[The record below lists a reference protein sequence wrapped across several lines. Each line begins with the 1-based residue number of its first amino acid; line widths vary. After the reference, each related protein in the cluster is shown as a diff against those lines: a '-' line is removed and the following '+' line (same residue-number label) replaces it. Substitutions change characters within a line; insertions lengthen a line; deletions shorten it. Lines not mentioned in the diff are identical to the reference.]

1 MCGIAGYFGTDPP
14 PADRVDRCLRLMHRR
29 GPDAAASFRFTTTNG
44 RHAVLLNTR
53 LSIIDLDVRS
63 NPPFRVGSHVLV
75 YNGELYNYVELRKEL
90 AARGQQFR
98 TESDTEVL
106 LRALIEF
113 GPDGLDRCEGMWA
126 FAVLNEAD
134 GSLLLS
140 RDRFGEKPLYLFRD
154 ATGLFFGSE
163 IKFLAALRGRSFDV
177 NHAHLYRYLVNGYK
191 ALYKTG
197 EAFFHG
203 VSELLPATVLKIDAE
218 GRETSARY
226 WSPEYAPVDG
236 MTYND
241 AVEQVR
247 EALIRAVKLRLRADV
262 PLAFCMS
269 GGVDSNALISTA
281 KRLCGY
287 DVHGFTVMSDD
298 ARYEE
303 RDQIDAAVREL
314 GVRHTPIPITADR
327 FRENMVELVRQHDA
341 PVYTISYY
349 IHWLLMSEVAREGY
363 RIAISGTGAD
373 ELFTGYYD
381 HHNLYL
387 YEVRDRP
394 EFESALAGW
403 NRHIAPLVR
412 NPYLQKPRLYF
423 ENAGIREHIYLD
435 ARNFAGFLQRDWHEA
450 FAETA
455 YAPSLLRNRMLNEL
469 FHEAVPVILHEDDLN
484 AMYFSIENRS
494 PFLDRGLF
502 QLACQIPSRFLVRD
516 GYAKIVLR
524 DAMRGIVPDA
534 VLDNRRKVG
543 FNAPVTSFLKIDQ
556 PDVREYLL
564 APGPVFDHVRR
575 DKIEELLGPCSGK
588 GSDAAAQTTLPNS
601 QSKFLFY
608 FLNAKV
614 FLEEF
619 GSHHDA

>member
-1 MCGIAGYFGTDPP
+1 MCGIAGYFGTEPP
-14 PADRVDRCLRLMHRR
+14 PPERVAQTLRLMHRR
-29 GPDAAASFRFTTTNG
+29 GPDAAASYAFKTAGG
-44 RHAVLLNTR
+44 RQAVLLHTR
-53 LSIIDLDVRS
+53 LSIIDLDDRA
-63 NPPFRVGSHVLV
+63 NQPFRVGSQVLI
-75 YNGELYNYVELRKEL
+75 YNGELYNYVELRREL
-90 AARGQQFR
+90 ESRGQRFQ
-98 TESDTEVL
+98 TQSDTEVL
-106 LRALIEF
+106 LRTFAEF
-113 GPDGLDRCEGMWA
+113 GTDGLDRCEGMWA

-154 ATGLFFGSE
+154 ATGIFFGSE
-163 IKFLAALRGRSFDV
+163 IKFLAALRGRPFEV
-177 NHAHLYRYLVNGYK
+177 NDEHLYRYLVNGYK
-191 ALYKTG
+191 SLYKARDT
-197 EAFFHG
+197 FFRG
-203 VSELLPATVLKIDAE
+203 VTELPAASVLRVDAE
-218 GRETSARY
+218 GGEASSRY
-226 WSPEYAPVDG
+226 WTPTFAADDA
-236 MTYND
+236 MTYGD
-241 AVEQVR
+241 AVDAVR
-247 EALIRAVKLRLRADV
+247 EGLVRSVKLRLRSDV

-303 RDQIDAAVREL
+303 RTEIEAAVREL

-341 PVYTISYY
+341 PVFTISYY
-349 IHWLLMSEVAREGY
+349 IHWLLMSEVARAGY

-387 YEVRDRP
+387 YEMRNRP
-394 EFESALAGW
+394 EFEPALAAW
-403 NRHIAPLVR
+403 QRHMGPLVR
-412 NPYLQKPRLYF
+412 NPYLKNPRLYF
-423 ENAGIREHIYLD
+423 ENPGIRDHIYLD
-435 ARNFAGFLQRDWHEA
+435 AKNFAGYLRRDWHEA
-450 FAETA
+450 FSETD

-469 FHEAVPVILHEDDLN
+469 SHESVPVILHEDDLN

-502 QLACQIPSRFLVRD
+502 ELAYRIPTRFLIRD

-564 APGPVFDHVRR
+564 ASSPIFDHVRR
-575 DKIEELLGPCSGK
+575 DKIEQLLKDGEGAP
-588 GSDAAAQTTLPNS
+588 LPNS